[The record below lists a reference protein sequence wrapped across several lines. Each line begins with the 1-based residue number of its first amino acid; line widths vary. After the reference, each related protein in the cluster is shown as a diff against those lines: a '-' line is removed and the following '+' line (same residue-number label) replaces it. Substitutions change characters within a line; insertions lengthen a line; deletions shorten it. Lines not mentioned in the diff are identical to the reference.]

1 MRNIV
6 IAAAG
11 VASLLAAPA
20 LAREGA
26 WMGIGVRPINATT
39 SSQTIEVSDTN
50 VPRETMF
57 CTDDSQV
64 QILTA
69 DFHYRDGEAQ
79 TVTVRTRIRAGDCSR
94 VIGLRNRTGELASV
108 TFTADPASLTAG
120 ATARVRVLVR

>member
-1 MRNIV
+1 MEGGGKNVRNIL

-26 WMGIGVRPINATT
+26 WMGIGVRPINTT
-39 SSQTIEVSDTN
+39 TTSQTIEVSDIN

-69 DFHYRDGEAQ
+69 DFHYRNG
-79 TVTVRTRIRAGDCSR
+79 RPKRG
-94 VIGLRNRTGELASV
+94 
-108 TFTADPASLTAG
+108 
-120 ATARVRVLVR
+120 TARRHYRLPHPRDE